1 MALMLGHDINYL
13 AIAGLSLHNTTD
25 FRRIIGKGLFNFVD
39 DQLLGRA
46 GDKPYAPGNL
56 LGFHVSSSR

>member
-1 MALMLGHDINYL
+1 MGLMLGHDINYL
-13 AIAGLSLHNTTD
+13 ATAGLSLRNTTD
-25 FRRIIGKGLFNFVD
+25 FRRIIGKELLSFVD

-56 LGFHVSSSR
+56 LGFDLSNSR